1 MLRKLILAV
10 VAVPVVLAVAVHVG
24 VDTPVQPQVWTPP
37 KSPDTKSGPYA
48 PNDVLAVA
56 KRFGY
61 DNLKQ
66 PESSAVGPDGRV
78 YTGLNNGQVVRFS
91 PKLLAEAGQP
101 GRTSVELV
109 ANTGGRPL
117 GMVFH
122 PDGRLV
128 IADGRKGL
136 VALSVKEGPKAT
148 PTVLSTQSEDGPFG
162 FVDDVAVSAD
172 GRMAY
177 FSDASSKFAYPDFTS
192 DILEHSANGRLLAY
206 DFQTG
211 QTRTLLNKLYFANGV
226 ALAKDESFV
235 LVNET
240 SAFRITRLWLK
251 GPLAGQSEVF
261 VDNLP
266 GFPDNIRTD
275 AQGNFWVAIPAKRD
289 PLLEWLADKPAVRT
303 WLAKL
308 TKFVQFPVK
317 STAMVLVLKPN
328 GQLLHNLQAPTA
340 DGYFYITQATPAGNQ
355 VYFNSV
361 HNDGMAVFEIPAQ
374 GLPVVQ

>member
-122 PDGRLV
+122 PDGSLIV
-128 IADGRKGL
+128 ADGLKGL
-136 VALSVKEGPKAT
+136 LKVALPEQGP
-148 PTVLSTQSEDGPFG
+148 PEITVLSTQSDGIPFL
-162 FVDDVAVSAD
+162 FVDDVAVSPD
-172 GRMAY
+172 GRHAY
-177 FSDASSKFAYPDFTS
+177 FSDASSKFGLKEFVLDV
-192 DILEHSANGRLLAY
+192 LEHAGNGRLLEF
-206 DFQTG
+206 DFETG
-211 QTRTLLNKLYFANGV
+211 KTRTVLGGLQFANGV
-226 ALAKDESFV
+226 AVSPAGDYV

-240 SAFRITRLWLK
+240 GSYRVLRHWLR
-251 GPLAGQSEVF
+251 GPKAGKHDVLI
-261 VDNLP
+261 DNLP
-266 GFPDNIRTD
+266 GFPDNIRVD
-275 AQGNFWVAIPAKRD
+275 AQGQYWIAFPSLRDGLIDSLADSPGVRKAIGR
-289 PLLEWLADKPAVRT
+289 LLEVIE
-303 WLAKL
+303 
-308 TKFVQFPVK
+308 FPVK
-317 STAMVLVLKPN
+317 PYAMAIAVNTKGDVVA
-328 GQLLHNLQAPTA
+328 NLQASKA
-340 DGYFYITQATPAGNQ
+340 NGYYYITQVTPVGKDL
-355 VYFNSV
+355 FFGSV
-361 HNDGMAVFEIPAQ
+361 TVPGIAV
-374 GLPVVQ
+374 LPNPLSK